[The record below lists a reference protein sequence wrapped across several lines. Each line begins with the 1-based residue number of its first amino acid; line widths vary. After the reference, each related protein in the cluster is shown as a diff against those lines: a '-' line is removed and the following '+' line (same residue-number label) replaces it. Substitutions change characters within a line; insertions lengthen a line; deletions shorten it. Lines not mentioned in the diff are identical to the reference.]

1 MESANMF
8 LTTEAVAKIL
18 RVTERTIQ
26 NYRSEG
32 KLKFYKISPKVIRY
46 RVEDVV
52 EFLHDNSCCFYQR
65 EKAIELIKKYLV

>member
-65 EKAIELIKKYLV
+65 EKAIELIKKYFV

>member
-1 MESANMF
+1 ML

-18 RVTERTIQ
+18 RVSERTIQ

-32 KLKFYKISPKVIRY
+32 KLRYYKISHKAIRY

-52 EFLHDNSCCFYQR
+52 DFVMQSSCCFYQK
-65 EKAIELIKKYLV
+65 EKICALIDKYLAV